1 MCVVYACVLASRD
14 GRGGCDS
21 LEIESLTEPGAHCF
35 LQQTG
40 KRQHHPVSAQACLV
54 LAKLNVLCGCMGIR
68 TQVLQLALKEDKLLE
83 NYSLS
88 LQTIMGP

>member
-1 MCVVYACVLASRD
+1 MCVVYACVHTSMG
-14 GRGGCDS
+14 GRGGCYS
-21 LEIESLTEPGAHCF
+21 LETDSVTEPGAHSF

-40 KRQHHPVSAQACLV
+40 KRQQHPVSAQACLV

-88 LQTIMGP
+88 LRTIMRS